1 MSKILEK
8 IYVLFRMNI
17 LIFVLL
23 ALTAIAYVA
32 YIYGL
37 DDIRTLE
44 LSDYKSLVAE
54 SDSSAGGS
62 SSVLLTRTDSSIVVD
77 YELREGY
84 AYPFVGV
91 KIFLG
96 DGKTKG
102 WDLSKYDSIFV
113 WVKPRGEGSVR
124 LYLRGYDSTFSRVDD
139 ETSLKFNEIEYFP
152 LEETLPAVFV
162 PQEFRVA
169 GWWVA
174 QNEINV
180 HKARVDISNV
190 PLIEIQTGT
199 NAPLGYGTLE
209 IRGLCFKGKKIAKV
223 DLITALVAIWFVTF
237 FVILIIR
244 FFDYSRERAANK
256 KKREELEKNLQ
267 ALQIEKSEYEKSS
280 KEDPL
285 TGCLNR
291 AGFSSILMREQESLS
306 KNGSPVSF
314 VIMDI
319 DHFKHIND
327 TYGHNVGD
335 EVLVNLTK
343 LIQSKI
349 RNTDALVRWGGEEF
363 VVLCGDTPIQNAQF
377 LAEKLRMAIENARLI
392 SQQQVTCSFG
402 IAEMIAGEDPKCLFE
417 RADKAL
423 YASKENGRNR
433 VTSATFKR
441 SR

>member
-1 MSKILEK
+1 MSRVIEK
-8 IYVLFRMNI
+8 IYALFRMNI

-23 ALTAIAYVA
+23 AVTVVALLAYQH
-32 YIYGL
+32 GL
-37 DDIRTLE
+37 NEIKDFM
-44 LSDYKSLVAE
+44 LSDYEYIVAE
-54 SDSSAGGS
+54 SDSADGGS
-62 SSVLLTRTDSSIVVD
+62 SYVKLDKTDSSIVVD

-84 AYPFVGV
+84 AYPYVGV

-96 DGKTKG
+96 DGKAKG
-102 WDLSKYDSIFV
+102 LDLSKYDSIFV
-113 WVKPRGEGSVR
+113 WLKPRGEGSVR
-124 LYLRGYDSTFSRVDD
+124 LYLRGFDDAFSRPGD
-139 ETSLKFNEIEYFP
+139 ETSLKFNELEFFP
-152 LEETLPAVFV
+152 LEESYPAVFV

-174 QNEINV
+174 QNNINV
-180 HKARVDISNV
+180 HQARVDISNV

-209 IRGLCFKGKKIAKV
+209 IKGLRFKGKTVPKEKLV
-223 DLITALVAIWFVTF
+223 TVLVAMWFVTF
-237 FVILIIR
+237 LIVLIIR

-256 KKREELEKNLQ
+256 KKREELEKNLL
-267 ALQIEKSEYEKSS
+267 ALEIEKSEYEKSS

-291 AGFSSILMREQESLS
+291 AGFSSVLLREQENLS

-314 VIMDI
+314 VILDI
-319 DHFKHIND
+319 DHFKLIND
-327 TYGHNVGD
+327 SYGHNVGD

-363 VVLCGDTPIQNAQF
+363 VILCGDTPIQNAQF
-377 LAEKLRMAIENARLI
+377 LAEKLRMAIESTQLI
-392 SQQQVTCSFG
+392 KQQQVTCSFG
-402 IAEMIAGEDPKCLFE
+402 VAEMVAGEDPKRLFE

-423 YASKENGRNR
+423 YASKEGGRNR

-441 SR
+441 SL